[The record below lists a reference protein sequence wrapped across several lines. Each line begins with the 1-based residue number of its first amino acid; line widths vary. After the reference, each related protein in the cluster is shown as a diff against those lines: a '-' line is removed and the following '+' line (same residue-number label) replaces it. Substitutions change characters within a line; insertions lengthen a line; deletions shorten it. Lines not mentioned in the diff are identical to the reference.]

1 MSASSELVL
10 NSPGGLSATFH
21 ANGTLHRLDFGDTTL
36 QLFAGHALEAATT
49 ALWLRRRQDGAV
61 LDSLNLLSPD
71 SGAQWRL
78 HAGAWQ
84 ARGNWGALRY
94 AVRLQLHASAP
105 VWSWQVDL
113 HNAGD
118 SAQTVDLVLL
128 QDVALAPY
136 GAVRINEYYVS
147 QYLDHVPLDHPW
159 RGTVLATRQNLA
171 GAGQRHP
178 WLLLGSLRRAV
189 GYATDALQSIGL
201 GWRSGASPVV
211 ATADLPNQRL
221 QHEHAMLALQD
232 APCVLPAQAGARL
245 GFFAGVQADHP
256 QATGAADLAQADAWA
271 ALAAA
276 APAPAEPGPPWR
288 AAAPSLFTRAADLAT
303 HALSESEL
311 AQRFALPWRQVERDA
326 EGRLLSFFAAFGT
339 HVALPRKESQ
349 TLRPHGQI
357 LRTGAHLVPDER
369 SLTSTCWMGGVFH
382 SMVTQGHVSS
392 NRLLSTV
399 RSYLGLHRG
408 SGQRVLVEIGGQWR
422 LLGLP
427 SAFAMSAGQCAWI
440 YAHAQGVLTVRA
452 SAATEDHALSL
463 ALQVDAGPAVRFLV
477 THHLALQGDDGLA
490 PGMPAWRRGADG
502 AVTVAPAPGSA
513 AQRQYPGGSFALQP
527 DAGSAALLEHVG
539 ADELLYLDGRSR
551 DQPFLCLRT
560 LPCAVF
566 GLTLR
571 SELLG
576 PLAAPDAALPRLPAL
591 RLPELELPPGTAR
604 PRLSALAEWLPWLQ
618 DNALVHYL
626 APRGLEQYTGGGWG
640 TRDVSQGPVEL
651 LLAHGCL
658 PPLRD
663 LLLRVFAEQQPD
675 GDWPQW
681 FMFFARDRHVRAGDS
696 HGDIVFWPLVALG
709 QYLQAAGDG
718 GVLDERLPFFHPE
731 GPAQAE
737 QATVWQHVQRALG
750 VIAQRRIP
758 ATRLAAYG
766 HGDWNDALQPADP
779 ALRERLCSAW
789 TVTLH
794 YQMLRTL
801 GQGLQ
806 ALGRTDQA
814 DALAVQAQAVLQDFQ
829 QQLMP
834 DGVLAGYALFE
845 AAGAPRY
852 LLHPCDALTG
862 AHYSLLPMV
871 HAVINEML
879 DPDQAAQH
887 LALVRT
893 HLLGP
898 DGARLFDRPLAYRG
912 GPQTLFQRAE
922 SASFFGR
929 EIGLMYTHA
938 HLRYAEAL
946 AQHGDAEAFFEALCQ
961 ANPIGMQTWLPQARL
976 RQANCYYSSSDAAFN
991 DRYEA
996 AARYDRLLAGEVA
1009 VQGGWRVYSSGAGIA
1024 LSLVVRQLL
1033 GLRGSH
1039 DAVHFDPVMPRGL
1052 DGLVAQACLRGT
1064 AVQVRYRVGPRGCGV
1079 QQLALNGRPLAFTRL
1094 ANRYRPGPASVALT
1108 DWMDALA
1115 QAGGGATLEI
1125 VLG

>member
-1 MSASSELVL
+1 MSASPALSIS
-10 NSPGGLSATFH
+10 SPGGLSAVFH
-21 ANGTLHRLDFGDTTL
+21 ANGALHRLDFGDTTVL
-36 QLFAGHALEAATT
+36 LFAGHALDAAAT
-49 ALWLRRRQDGAV
+49 ALWLRRREDGAV
-61 LDSLNLLSPD
+61 VDSLNLLAPA

-84 ARGNWGALRY
+84 ARGRWGALAY
-94 AVRLQLHASAP
+94 TVRLQLHATAP
-105 VWSWQVDL
+105 VWSWHVDL
-113 HNAGD
+113 HNAGAH
-118 SAQTVDLVLL
+118 AQTVDLVLL
-128 QDVALAPY
+128 HDVALAPY
-136 GAVRINEYYVS
+136 GAARINEYYVS
-147 QYLDHVPLDHPW
+147 QYLDHMPLDHAAH
-159 RGTVLATRQNLA
+159 GTVLATRQNLA
-171 GAGQRHP
+171 GPGQRHP

-189 GYATDALQSIGL
+189 AHATDALQSIGL
-201 GWRSGASPVV
+201 GWRHGEPPAV
-211 ATADLPNQRL
+211 ARADLPGHRL

-232 APCVLPAQAGARL
+232 APCVLPAHADARL

-256 QATGAADLAQADAWA
+256 DATGPADLGQADPWA
-271 ALAAA
+271 ALAAG
-276 APAPAEPGPPWR
+276 APAPAEPGPAWQP
-288 AAAPSLFTRAADLAT
+288 AAPSLFTQAPVLPVRD
-303 HALSESEL
+303 LSEAEL
-311 AQRFALPWRQVERDA
+311 AARFAQPWRAVERDA
-326 EGRLLSFFAAFGT
+326 DGRLLSFFAACGS
-339 HVALPRKESQ
+339 HVALAHKERQ
-349 TLRPHGQI
+349 TLRPHGQL

-382 SMVTQGHVSS
+382 SMVTEGHVSA

-399 RSYLGLHRG
+399 RSYLGLQRG
-408 SGQRVLVEIGGQWR
+408 SGQRVLVETDGRWQ

-427 SAFAMSAGQCAWI
+427 SAFAMSERQCTWV
-440 YAHAQGVLTVRA
+440 YAHAHGMLTVRA
-452 SAATEDHALSL
+452 CADGEAHALGL
-463 ALQVDAGPAVRFLV
+463 RLQVDAGPGVRWLV
-477 THHLALQGDDGLA
+477 THHLALQGDDGLV
-490 PGMPAWRRGADG
+490 PGMPAWRRAADG
-502 AVTVAPAPGSA
+502 TVTVAPAPGSA
-513 AQRQYPGGSFALQP
+513 AARQYPGGAFTLQP
-527 DAGSAALLEHVG
+527 DADAVAALAHVG
-539 ADELLYLDGRSR
+539 ADELLFLDGCSR
-551 DQPFLCLRT
+551 GQPFLCLRT
-560 LPCAVF
+560 QPCQAF

-571 SELLG
+571 AGLLG
-576 PLAAPDAALPRLPAL
+576 PVAAPDAALPRLPAL
-591 RLPELELPPGTAR
+591 RLPALTAPSGAAA
-604 PRLSALAEWLPWLQ
+604 PRLDALAQWLPWLQ
-618 DNALVHYL
+618 HNALVHYL

-709 QYLQAAGDG
+709 QYLQASGDG
-718 GVLDERLPFFHPE
+718 GLLDERLPFFHPE
-731 GPAQAE
+731 GPARAE
-737 QATVWQHVQRALG
+737 EATVWQHVQRALG

-758 ATRLAAYG
+758 ATHLAAYG

-801 GQGLQ
+801 GQALQ
-806 ALGRTDQA
+806 ALGRTDEA
-814 DALAVQAQAVLQDFQ
+814 DALGAQAQAVLHDFQ

-845 AAGAPRY
+845 TAGMPRY
-852 LLHPCDALTG
+852 LLHPRDAVTG

-871 HAVINEML
+871 HAVVQEML
-879 DPDQAAQH
+879 DPAQAARH

-946 AQHGDAEAFFEALCQ
+946 AQHGDAEAFFAALCQ
-961 ANPIGMQTWLPQARL
+961 ANPIGMRQWLPQARL
-976 RQANCYYSSSDAAFN
+976 RQANCYYSSSDAEFA

-996 AARYDRLLAGEVA
+996 AAHYDRLLAGEVGL
-1009 VQGGWRVYSSGAGIA
+1009 QGGWRVYSSGAGIA

-1039 DAVHFDPVMPRGL
+1039 DAVHFDPVMPPSL
-1052 DGLVAQACLRGT
+1052 DGLVAQATLRGT
-1064 AVQVRYRVGPRGCGV
+1064 DLAVHYRVGPRGCGV

-1094 ANRYRPGPASVALT
+1094 ANRYRPGPASVALA

-1115 QAGGGATLEI
+1115 QTGGGATLEI